1 MIPIIFN
8 VERRLNFKKRASKNF
23 SQHDFLHKEVF
34 LNHLERLSMIL
45 QDMPAITFIDVP
57 DYFFDLP
64 EAIAFLKLKKTTQIH
79 KITRDTEILPTT
91 IHNQNA
97 IIALLTCHTLNDLVG
112 YFIQIKNA
120 LQEDGVFIASF
131 FGENCVTL
139 VKNAFMNAELDL
151 TQSCHNRFHPVIDIR
166 TLGGLLQRAGFNVP
180 VADTE
185 NYTVRY
191 KNLTSMIAD
200 IRNMGESNCFNILPK
215 PLTKSVYKQ
224 ALNILE
230 KTVSDHIFDIDIVT
244 VTGRSPSEAQQ
255 KPLKA
260 GSAQISLSKIL

>member
-8 VERRLNFKKRASKNF
+8 LERRLNFKKRASNKLIH
-23 SQHDFLHKEVF
+23 HDFLHKEVF

-45 QDMPAITFIDVP
+45 QDMPQITFIDVP
-57 DYFFDLP
+57 DYFFELP
-64 EAIAFLKLKKTTQIH
+64 EAIAFFKLKKTTHIH
-79 KITRDTEILPTT
+79 KITRDTEIVPTD

-97 IIALLTCHTLNDLVG
+97 VVALLTCHTINDLIG

-139 VKNAFMNAELDL
+139 IKNAFMNAELDL
-151 TQSCHNRFHPVIDIR
+151 TQSCSNRFHPVIDIK
-166 TLGGLLQRAGFNVP
+166 TLGGLLQRAGLNVP

-185 NYTVRY
+185 NYPVRY
-191 KNLTSMIAD
+191 KNLTSLIAD
-200 IRNMGESNCFNILPK
+200 MRGTGESNCLNALPK
-215 PLTKSVYKQ
+215 PLIKSVYKQ
-224 ALNILE
+224 ALTILE
-230 KTVSDHIFDIDIVT
+230 KTVPDHIFNIDIMT

-260 GSAQISLSKIL
+260 GTAQISLSKIL